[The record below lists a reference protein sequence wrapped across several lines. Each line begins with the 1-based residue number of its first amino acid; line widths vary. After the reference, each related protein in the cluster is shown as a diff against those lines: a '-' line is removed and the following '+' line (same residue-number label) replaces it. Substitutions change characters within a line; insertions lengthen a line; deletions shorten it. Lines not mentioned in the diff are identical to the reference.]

1 MKLGLLGFVLG
12 LLDRYPLSIMILA
25 SLEVWHSRPIA
36 PTRRVA
42 LGELNLPTD
51 PAPGP
56 GGLLLGAVLARFAA
70 DLDGDLYDQMTSLM
84 DEVERGQK
92 IGQPRLRHRL
102 QSDIVGLSRS
112 EHRLVS
118 GENGLRFELETAKG
132 LPAQSAL
139 AAVYAVGEIP
149 LERRAEVMAVLR
161 RGLEWV
167 GPIGPGVID
176 YLVGAEIGMRMRSG
190 AFATASSPLV
200 WAMGVLELEAGD
212 TPAPKEIQRSY
223 RRLLRSAHPDH
234 GAGED
239 EAAERIAELSKA
251 REILLQ

>member
-1 MKLGLLGFVLG
+1 
-12 LLDRYPLSIMILA
+12 MILA

-42 LGELNLPTD
+42 LGQVTIPTN

-56 GGLLLGAVLARFAA
+56 GGLLLGAVLARFAG
-70 DLDGDLYDQMTSLM
+70 DLDGDLRDEMTTLM

-118 GENGLRFELETAKG
+118 SEDGLRFELETAKG

-139 AAVYAVGEIP
+139 AAVYACGEVP
-149 LERRAEVMAVLR
+149 LERRADVMAVLR

-176 YLVGAEIGMRMRSG
+176 YLVGAEVGMRMRSG
-190 AFATASSPLV
+190 AYATASSPLI
-200 WAMGVLELEAGD
+200 WAMGVLELEAGEEL
-212 TPAPKEIQRSY
+212 APKDVQRSY

-234 GAGED
+234 GAGE
-239 EAAERIAELSKA
+239 ESAAERIAELSKA

>member
-1 MKLGLLGFVLG
+1 
-12 LLDRYPLSIMILA
+12 MILA

-42 LGELNLPTD
+42 LGEIELPTD
-51 PAPGP
+51 PAPGL

-70 DLDGDLYDQMTSLM
+70 DLDGDLYSQMTDLM

-102 QSDIVGLSRS
+102 QKDIVGLSRS
-112 EHRLVS
+112 EHRLVA

-139 AAVYAVGEIP
+139 AAVYACGEVP
-149 LERRAEVMAVLR
+149 LERRGPVMDVLR

-176 YLVGAEIGMRMRSG
+176 YLVGPEVAMRMRSG
-190 AFATASSPLV
+190 QYATASSPMM
-200 WAMGVLELEAGD
+200 WAMGILELEAGD
-212 TPAPKEIQRSY
+212 EPNPKEIQRSY
-223 RRLLRSAHPDH
+223 RRLLRTAHPDH
-234 GAGED
+234 GAGEG
-239 EAAERIAELSKA
+239 EAADRIAELSKA
-251 REILLQ
+251 REILLP

>member
-1 MKLGLLGFVLG
+1 
-12 LLDRYPLSIMILA
+12 MILA

-42 LGELNLPTD
+42 LGKIDLPTD
-51 PAPGP
+51 PAPGT

-70 DLDGDLYDQMTSLM
+70 DLDGDLRSEMTTLM
-84 DEVERGQK
+84 DEVQRGQK

-132 LPAQSAL
+132 LPAQNAL
-139 AAVYAVGEIP
+139 AAVYACGEVP
-149 LERRAEVMAVLR
+149 LERRADVMAVLR
-161 RGLEWV
+161 RGLEWT

-176 YLVGAEIGMRMRSG
+176 YLVGADVGMQMRSG
-190 AFATASSPLV
+190 AYASASSPHL
-200 WAMGVLELEAGD
+200 WAREILELEAGD
-212 TPAPKEIQRSY
+212 ELAPKEIQRSY

-234 GAGED
+234 GAGEA
-239 EAAERIAELSKA
+239 EAADRIAELSRA
-251 REILLQ
+251 REILLS

>member
-1 MKLGLLGFVLG
+1 
-12 LLDRYPLSIMILA
+12 MILA

-42 LGELNLPTD
+42 LGELDLPTE

-56 GGLLLGAVLARFAA
+56 GGLLLGAVMARFAD
-70 DLDGDLYDQMTSLM
+70 DLDGDLRKEMTTLM

-118 GENGLRFELETAKG
+118 GDSGLRFELETAKG

-139 AAVYAVGEIP
+139 AAVYACGEVP
-149 LERRAEVMAVLR
+149 LVRRAEVMAVLR

-176 YLVGAEIGMRMRSG
+176 YLVGADVAMRMRSG
-190 AFATASSPLV
+190 SFASASSPLL
-200 WAMGVLELEAGD
+200 WAKDILELEAGED
-212 TPAPKEIQRSY
+212 AKPKDVQRSY

-234 GAGED
+234 GAGEE
-239 EAAERIAELSKA
+239 EAAERIAELSRA
-251 REILLQ
+251 REILLS

>member
-1 MKLGLLGFVLG
+1 
-12 LLDRYPLSIMILA
+12 MILA

-42 LGELNLPTD
+42 LGELDLPTD
-51 PAPGP
+51 PAPGL

-70 DLDGDLYDQMTSLM
+70 DLDGDLYNKMTDLM
-84 DEVERGQK
+84 DEVERGQR

-102 QSDIVGLSRS
+102 QKDLIGLSRS
-112 EHRLVS
+112 EHRLVA

-139 AAVYAVGEIP
+139 AAVYACGEVPID
-149 LERRAEVMAVLR
+149 RRPAVMDVLR

-176 YLVGAEIGMRMRSG
+176 YLVGSEVAMRMRSG
-190 AFATASSPLV
+190 QYATASNPMV
-200 WAMGVLELEAGD
+200 WAMSILELEAGQD
-212 TPAPKEIQRSY
+212 PNPKEVQRSY
-223 RRLLRSAHPDH
+223 RRLLRTAHPDH
-234 GAGED
+234 GAQDD
-239 EAAERIAELSKA
+239 EAADRIAELSRA
-251 REILLQ
+251 REILMP

>member
-1 MKLGLLGFVLG
+1 
-12 LLDRYPLSIMILA
+12 MILA

-42 LGELNLPTD
+42 LGELDLPTD
-51 PAPGP
+51 PAPGL

-70 DLDGDLYDQMTSLM
+70 DLDGDLYNKMTDLM

-102 QSDIVGLSRS
+102 QEDLVGLSRS
-112 EHRLVS
+112 EHRLVA
-118 GENGLRFELETAKG
+118 GDKGLRFELETAKG

-139 AAVYAVGEIP
+139 AAVYACGEVPI
-149 LERRAEVMAVLR
+149 ERRPAVMDVLR

-176 YLVGAEIGMRMRSG
+176 YLVGAEVAMRMRSG
-190 AFATASSPLV
+190 QYASASSPMV
-200 WAMGVLELEAGD
+200 WAMGILELEAGQD
-212 TPAPKEIQRSY
+212 PNPKEVQRSY
-223 RRLLRSAHPDH
+223 RRLLRTAHPDH
-234 GAGED
+234 GAHD
-239 EAAERIAELSKA
+239 DTAADRIAELSRA
-251 REILLQ
+251 REILLS

>member
-1 MKLGLLGFVLG
+1 
-12 LLDRYPLSIMILA
+12 MILA

-42 LGELNLPTD
+42 LGELDIPTD
-51 PAPGP
+51 PAPGA

-70 DLDGDLYDQMTSLM
+70 DLDGDLRKEMTTLM

-102 QSDIVGLSRS
+102 QEDIVGLSRS
-112 EHRLVS
+112 EHRLVN
-118 GENGLRFELETAKG
+118 GEKGLRFELETAKG

-139 AAVYAVGEIP
+139 AAVYAVGEVP
-149 LERRAEVMAVLR
+149 LERRADVMAVLR

-176 YLVGAEIGMRMRSG
+176 YLVGADIGMRMRSG
-190 AFATASSPLV
+190 AYATASSPLI
-200 WAMGVLELEAGD
+200 WAMEVLELEVGEEAK
-212 TPAPKEIQRSY
+212 PKDVQKSY
-223 RRLLRSAHPDH
+223 RRLLRTCHPDH
-234 GAGED
+234 GAGEE
-239 EAAERIAELSKA
+239 EAAERIAELSRA
-251 REILLQ
+251 REILLS